1 MNHNKIF
8 ATVKNCF
15 SDKSTPAAFQPKKI
29 LGYPKIFNINEISPN
44 NQYSDFRC
52 VETDMARSKQPHH
65 AREIVFK
72 RVLRKC

>member
-15 SDKSTPAAFQPKKI
+15 SDKSTPAAFQPKNFSDIQKSSTSMRSHRD
-29 LGYPKIFNINEISPN
+29 LT
-44 NQYSDFRC
+44 DFRC
-52 VETDMARSKQPHH
+52 VETDMARSKQPHQ